1 MGLFSNLMWALTGDE
16 KYTPAA
22 KNRSKSYPV
31 PLHGESNYQA
41 AISKLAV
48 GDLVYLEAEPENPFD
63 KNAVAVT
70 DSLRRTLGYLP
81 RDSWLKRALIKEKK
95 SCLARVHSIK
105 GGGRA
110 GSGNVGVVILVTI
123 DEGHKIGMRQY
134 SPGG

>member
-1 MGLFSNLMWALTGDE
+1 MWALTGE
-16 KYTPAA
+16 ERYAPKPES
-22 KNRSKSYPV
+22 RSKSYPV

-41 AISKLAV
+41 AIAELAV
-48 GDLVYLEAEPENPFD
+48 GDLVFLEAEPDNPFD
-63 KNAVAVT
+63 NSAVAVT

-81 RDSWLKRALIKEKK
+81 RDIWLKRALMKEKK

-105 GGGRA
+105 GGGRG

-123 DEGHKIGMRQY
+123 DEGHRLGTRQY